1 MPIQGTSA
9 DMIKLAM
16 VRIHRCLSQQ
26 HLRTRMILQVHD
38 ELVFDLYRP
47 EEALVRQIVAREM
60 KQALPLPGIDIEVGI
75 DVADNWLAA
84 H

>member
-16 VRIHRCLSQQ
+16 VRIYNQLQQ
-26 HLRTRMILQVHD
+26 RHLRTKMILQVHD

-47 EEALVRQIVAREM
+47 EEEEVRALVVHEM
-60 KQALPLPGIDIEVGI
+60 QNALPLDGLTI
-75 DVADNWLAA
+75 DVGVDVGPDWLSA

>member
-1 MPIQGTSA
+1 MPVQGTSA

-16 VRIHRCLSQQ
+16 VRIYNDIQRL
-26 HLRTRMILQVHD
+26 HLRSRLLIQVYD

-47 EEALVRQIVAREM
+47 EEEQMRALVTNHMQN
-60 KQALPLPGIDIEVGI
+60 ALPLDGLTAKVSIDI
-75 DVADNWLAA
+75 ADNWLDA